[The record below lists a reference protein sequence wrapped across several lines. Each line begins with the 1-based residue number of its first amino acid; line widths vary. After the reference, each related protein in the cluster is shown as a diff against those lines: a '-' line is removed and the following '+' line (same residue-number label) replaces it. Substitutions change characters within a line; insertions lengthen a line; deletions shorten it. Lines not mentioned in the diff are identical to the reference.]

1 MRWGELWAK
10 HKGQK
15 CGAIGNTLG
24 EHIENLRNF
33 IGNMVG
39 AQKFKNSTPTP
50 EPSRVHVQACHC
62 MQILFLKLVVTIFG
76 LNLIPVPVEHGRL
89 FV

>member
-1 MRWGELWAK
+1 VRWGRTLGK
-10 HKGQK
+10 SIRDKSVVLLG
-15 CGAIGNTLG
+15 TPLG
-24 EHIENLRNF
+24 EHIENLRNI

-62 MQILFLKLVVTIFG
+62 MQILLLKLVVTIFWPE
-76 LNLIPVPVEHGRL
+76 LKPVPVSMGAYL
-89 FV
+89 